1 MSDVYLKA
9 YHGGLG
15 DALQFST
22 LPEQFAKQ
30 QGRKTYILEDAPFRN
45 SGIYDLVWDK
55 NPYVLGKKAGIWNA
69 GDIPEIP
76 YQQLVADGKG
86 ILTNDSIPNH
96 IANEELFHGLEPVN
110 NYPKVYYEPEK
121 HTDIKDIF
129 IVDFTST
136 SVNDN
141 KEQVINYLNQ
151 IRNEY
156 SDRKFI
162 SVSFSD
168 INPIRDLSDDI
179 KFDGYIEVENIF
191 RYCDLISSV
200 YGYVSL
206 HSGGTHLS
214 SALQEYSPDMSFCI
228 LSDDWYNMHKRK
240 GIFLFDNVEYMRY

>member
-9 YHGGLG
+9 WHGGLG

-22 LPEQFAKQ
+22 LPEEFSKQ
-30 QGRKTYILEDAPFRN
+30 KGRKTYIVKDAHFRN
-45 SGIYDLVWDK
+45 TGIYDLVWGK
-55 NPYVLGKKAGIWNA
+55 NPYVLGKKEGIWNA
-69 GDIPEIP
+69 GDLPNIP
-76 YQQLVADGKG
+76 YRKEGFLEINGTGNMISNWEK
-86 ILTNDSIPNH
+86 
-96 IANEELFHGLEPVN
+96 FHRLEPTN
-110 NYPKVYYEPEK
+110 IYPKVYYEPEK

-136 SVNDN
+136 TVNDDS
-141 KEQVINYLNQ
+141 KKVAECLDK

-156 SDRKFI
+156 PDRKFV
-162 SVSFSD
+162 SVSFQD
-168 INPIRDLSDDI
+168 IEVKNDFSGGI

-214 SALQEYSPDMSFCI
+214 SALKKYSPELKSICI
-228 LSDDWYNMHKRK
+228 LSEPWYNEHKVVDNH
-240 GIFLFDNVEYMRY
+240 FLFDNVNYIRY

>member
-9 YHGGLG
+9 WHGGLG

-22 LPEQFAKQ
+22 LPEEFSKQ
-30 QGRKTYILEDAPFRN
+30 KGRKTYIVKDAHFRN
-45 SGIYDLVWDK
+45 PGIYDLVWGK
-55 NPYVLGKKAGIWNA
+55 NPYVLGKKEGIWNA
-69 GDIPEIP
+69 GDLPNIP
-76 YQQLVADGKG
+76 YRKEGFLEINGTGNMISNWEK
-86 ILTNDSIPNH
+86 
-96 IANEELFHGLEPVN
+96 FHRLEPTN
-110 NYPKVYYEPEK
+110 IYPKVYYEPEK

-136 SVNDN
+136 TVNDDS
-141 KEQVINYLNQ
+141 KKVAECLDK

-156 SDRKFI
+156 PDRKFV
-162 SVSFSD
+162 SVSFQD
-168 INPIRDLSDDI
+168 IEVKNDFSGDI

-214 SALQEYSPDMSFCI
+214 SALKKYSPELKSICI
-228 LSDDWYNMHKRK
+228 LSEPWYNEHKVVDNH
-240 GIFLFDNVEYMRY
+240 FLFDNVNYIRY